1 MKAHQLFFSLLLTG
15 AVFFFTNCE
24 KDEVQADPFLEVDDQ
39 GNTQFNNNLQTYV
52 DDLPKE
58 DLNAGEMASLS
69 FIREEEKLARD
80 IYLALFNLWGK
91 NVFTNISNSESTHMG
106 AVLVL
111 LDKYDLEDPAAG
123 LDFGVFVNT
132 ELQSLYDE
140 LLAHGQ
146 VNLVQAL
153 EVGAMVE
160 EVDILDIQ
168 TALDDFVDNQDISLV
183 YDNLMK
189 GSRNHLRSFV
199 RNLAQEGIV
208 YQPRYLDQSTY
219 DTIINSPMENGNN

>member
-146 VNLVQAL
+146 VSLVQAL

>member
-146 VNLVQAL
+146 VSLVQAL

-199 RNLAQEGIV
+199 RNLAQEGVV

>member
-111 LDKYDLEDPAAG
+111 LDKYDLEDPAA
-123 LDFGVFVNT
+123 
-132 ELQSLYDE
+132 
-140 LLAHGQ
+140 
-146 VNLVQAL
+146 
-153 EVGAMVE
+153 
-160 EVDILDIQ
+160 
-168 TALDDFVDNQDISLV
+168 
-183 YDNLMK
+183 
-189 GSRNHLRSFV
+189 
-199 RNLAQEGIV
+199 
-208 YQPRYLDQSTY
+208 
-219 DTIINSPMENGNN
+219 

>member
-15 AVFFFTNCE
+15 AVFFFTSCE

-52 DDLPKE
+52 ADLPKE

-146 VNLVQAL
+146 VSLVQAL

>member
-15 AVFFFTNCE
+15 AVFFITNCE

-146 VNLVQAL
+146 VSLVQAL

>member
-146 VNLVQAL
+146 VSLVQAL

-168 TALDDFVDNQDISLV
+168 TALDDFVDN
-183 YDNLMK
+183 
-189 GSRNHLRSFV
+189 
-199 RNLAQEGIV
+199 
-208 YQPRYLDQSTY
+208 
-219 DTIINSPMENGNN
+219 

>member
-15 AVFFFTNCE
+15 AFFFITNCE

-52 DDLPKE
+52 ADLPKE

-132 ELQSLYDE
+132 DLQSLYDE

-146 VNLVQAL
+146 VSLVQAL